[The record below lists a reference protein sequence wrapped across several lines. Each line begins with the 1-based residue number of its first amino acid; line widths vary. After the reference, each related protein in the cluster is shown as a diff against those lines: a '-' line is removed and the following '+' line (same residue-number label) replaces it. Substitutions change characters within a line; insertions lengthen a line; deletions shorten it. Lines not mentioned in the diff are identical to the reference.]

1 MLLFDEL
8 RIKACFTT
16 FNEIPVVAVMLP
28 EVPVTITL
36 PVPIV
41 ALELA
46 VNVRMLA
53 PVVETGL
60 KDAVT
65 PLGRPDATSLTLPVN
80 PP

>member
-1 MLLFDEL
+1 MLLFVEV
-8 RIKACFTT
+8 RTKACFTT

-28 EVPVTITL
+28 EVPVTITS
-36 PVPIV
+36 PIPMV

-46 VNVRMLA
+46 ANVRMLA

-65 PLGRPDATSLTLPVN
+65 PLGRPDATRLTLPVN

>member
-16 FNEIPVVAVMLP
+16 FNAIPMVAVMLP

-46 VNVRMLA
+46 VNVRMLV

-65 PLGRPDATSLTLPVN
+65 PLGRPDATRLTLPVN